1 MKTFICTFSLWVLA
15 LGAYSQ
21 SFSVPMPKALQC
33 PNVPTWPVTHSKKPS
48 NLQLNGTS
56 KNSTNS
62 NSGTPSAKPVAAVP
76 AIPLI
81 KLWLLTEGASKD
93 DDN

>member
-1 MKTFICTFSLWVLA
+1 MKAFVCTISLWVLA

-21 SFSVPMPKALQC
+21 SFSVPMPKVLQC
-33 PNVPTWPVTHSKKPS
+33 SNVPTWPVNHTKKPD
-48 NLQLNGTS
+48 NLQLNSTS
-56 KNSTNS
+56 KTT
-62 NSGTPSAKPVAAVP
+62 GTTPTTTAAKPTSAVP

-81 KLWLLTEGASKD
+81 KLWLMTESKD